1 MLAGGGG
8 FFRYGVV
15 RESTINRLPGPQ
27 ICRNYTA
34 TATLWK
40 VDMTVSNVWTR
51 RRSINYVRQGLQ
63 HFWVGVGVVIVCVV
77 LVLPQTD

>member
-27 ICRNYTA
+27 TCRNYTA

-51 RRSINYVRQGLQ
+51 GVPSITFAKVFNTCG
-63 HFWVGVGVVIVCVV
+63 
-77 LVLPQTD
+77 